1 MLRCSNQNGS
11 GWYFLQPLWA
21 MRGCL
26 ELRGRQRVP
35 RFWFLG
41 VLLPVGPEELHSGG
55 YLGGALLFS
64 VGGNGWEIFGHL
76 FQDALICCSCGVMK
90 YCRNADKLMTWK
102 TSFHNENVRV
112 WRPAWWLGRVLWFFF
127 HWLWRCWN
135 LELSSAVFYGTL
147 YTWQNKSGQCLCYL
161 LVQHVTPWNWRA
173 TFKIC
178 TEIGI

>member
-1 MLRCSNQNGS
+1 MSS
-11 GWYFLQPLWA
+11 WMLQPEWFSA
-21 MRGCL
+21 IVEMRGCL
-26 ELRGRQRVP
+26 ELRGRHRVP

-76 FQDALICCSCGVMK
+76 FQDALVCCSCGVMK

-112 WRPAWWLGRVLWFFF
+112 WRPAWWLGRVLWFFSIDYEGAGIWSF
-127 HWLWRCWN
+127 PLQYFMALYILGKTN
-135 LELSSAVFYGTL
+135 QVSAFAI
-147 YTWQNKSGQCLCYL
+147 CLC
-161 LVQHVTPWNWRA
+161 NM
-173 TFKIC
+173 
-178 TEIGI
+178 